1 MRVHT
6 LSVTDFRNYATASIR
21 LGAGVTV
28 FLGPNGQGKT
38 NIVEAIHYL
47 SSLSSHR
54 IAQDAALIK
63 KGSDQGIIRTE
74 VVSDQRSILLELELN
89 RSKPNRA
96 QVNQNPAKIR
106 DFPRY
111 FTTVLFAPEDLQ
123 LIRGEPELRRNFLND
138 LIVAFTPRLAGTLAD
153 YDRVI
158 KQRNTLLKSLRSLG
172 SKKIDTSTLSI
183 WDEKLITLATEIA
196 VARDA
201 IVRKLAAPLAANYQ
215 AIAGVD
221 HSPRIRQKLSI
232 DDNHEAWD
240 HGHEVASSE
249 SSRLTSENYENRLR
263 SLVAGAREAEI
274 ERGSSLFG
282 PHRDDL
288 EFELNALP
296 TKGYASHGETWSF
309 VLSLKL
315 ASAEI
320 LKAESPLGDPVII
333 LDDVFAELDVAR
345 RTRLAKRIATFEQ
358 CLITCAVA
366 EDLPSELQKKIVN
379 VRSGTLVDA

>member
-6 LSVTDFRNYATASIR
+6 LSVTDFRNYATASIT
-21 LGAGVTV
+21 LGSGVTV

-54 IAQDAALIK
+54 IAQDVALIK
-63 KGSDQGIIRTE
+63 KGSDQGIIRAE
-74 VVSDQRSILLELELN
+74 VVADSRSILLELELN

-111 FTTVLFAPEDLQ
+111 FATVLFAPEDLQ
-123 LIRGEPELRRNFLND
+123 LVRGEPEQRRNFLDD
-138 LIVAFTPRLAGTLAD
+138 LIVAFSPRLAATLSD
-153 YDRVI
+153 YDRVV

-172 SKKIDTSTLSI
+172 TKKVDTGTLSI
-183 WDEKLITLATEIA
+183 WDDKLIDLATEI
-196 VARDA
+196 VIARDA
-201 IVRKLAAPLAANYQ
+201 VVQKLVAPLTANYR

-221 HSPRIRQKLSI
+221 HGPHLRQKLSVESG
-232 DDNHEAWD
+232 DDTATQELGALNVEPK
-240 HGHEVASSE
+240 G
-249 SSRLTSENYENRLR
+249 LTSDNYKNRLR
-263 SLVAGAREAEI
+263 ALITNARDAEI
-274 ERGSSLFG
+274 ERGASLFG

-288 EFELNALP
+288 EFELNDLP

-309 VLSLKL
+309 ILSLKL

-333 LDDVFAELDVAR
+333 LDDVFAELDAAR
-345 RTRLAKRIATFEQ
+345 RKRLAERILTFEQ

-366 EDLPSELQKKIVN
+366 EDLPSDLQKKIFN
-379 VRSGTLVDA
+379 VRSGTVIEA

>member
-6 LSVTDFRNYATASIR
+6 LSVTDFRNYARASIT
-21 LGAGVTV
+21 LGDGVTV

-63 KGSDQGIIRTE
+63 KGADQGIIRAE
-74 VVSDQRSILLELELN
+74 VVADSRSILLELELN

-111 FTTVLFAPEDLQ
+111 FATVLFAPEDLQ
-123 LIRGEPELRRNFLND
+123 LVRGEPEQRRNFLDD
-138 LIVAFTPRLAGTLAD
+138 LIVAFSPRLAGTLSD
-153 YDRVI
+153 YDRVV

-172 SKKIDTSTLSI
+172 SKKIDTGTLSI
-183 WDEKLITLATEIA
+183 WDDKLIDLATEIV

-201 IVRKLAAPLAANYQ
+201 VVQKLVAPLAANYL

-221 HSPRIRQKLSI
+221 HGPRLRQKLSI
-232 DDNHEAWD
+232 ESADDA
-240 HGHEVASSE
+240 AAQSSGTLNE
-249 SSRLTSENYENRLR
+249 RPKGLTPQNYKNRLR
-263 SLVAGAREAEI
+263 ALIAGARDAEI
-274 ERGSSLFG
+274 ERGASLYG

-288 EFELNALP
+288 EFELNDLP

-309 VLSLKL
+309 ILSLKL

-333 LDDVFAELDVAR
+333 LDDVFAELDAAR
-345 RTRLAKRIATFEQ
+345 RKRLAERILTFEQ

-366 EDLPSELQKKIVN
+366 EDLPSDLQKKIFN
-379 VRSGTLVDA
+379 VRSGTVIEA